1 MTTIVRNTKIPHN
14 PRIVKGQKRRA
25 ALDAVTP
32 SVKGLAQRAAVLHAG
47 IATIKAARDVAEKTG
62 NTELAALANNPK
74 LNKAIDAAIKR
85 LGRDAASI
93 LRTQLANSNDDP
105 EDLVSGQDTDFVRSI
120 LNENEVLKA
129 SGEATVKRTAKVES
143 AAETAMKVIQREL
156 AKGKSIEEARAAAR
170 EAVLSQHAEAA
181 KSAGLDA
188 AQVAR
193 IRHARFSVAQ
203 DTAAARGAYN
213 PARVALG
220 LPDEVPDDVYAFIS
234 DVSKVAK

>member
-1 MTTIVRNTKIPHN
+1 MTTIVRNTKIPNN

-105 EDLVSGQDTDFVRSI
+105 EDLDHTDTANTPTEGDPNAITGQ
-120 LNENEVLKA
+120 
-129 SGEATVKRTAKVES
+129 
-143 AAETAMKVIQREL
+143 
-156 AKGKSIEEARAAAR
+156 
-170 EAVLSQHAEAA
+170 
-181 KSAGLDA
+181 DA
-188 AQVAR
+188 AQIR
-193 IRHARFSVAQ
+193 QIRHARFS
-203 DTAAARGAYN
+203 TAADQAAALGAYN

-220 LPDEVPDDVYAFIS
+220 LPDEVPDDVYAFIG
-234 DVSKVAK
+234 DVSKDSK